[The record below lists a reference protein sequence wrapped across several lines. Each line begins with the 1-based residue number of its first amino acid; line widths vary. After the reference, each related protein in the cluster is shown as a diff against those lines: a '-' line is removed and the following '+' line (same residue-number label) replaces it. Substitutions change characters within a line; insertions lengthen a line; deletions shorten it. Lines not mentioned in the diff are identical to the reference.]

1 MGTEINRT
9 GGLLDELPPDIMG
22 ALAACSFDRGWFLD
36 LAARLTEGSSS
47 PTMSGQLA
55 LPTESDVLDLPPL
68 GSPEERELTLLG
80 EEALRKGQCA
90 LLVLAGGMATRMG
103 GVVKA
108 LLDAL
113 PGQSFLALR
122 AAEQR
127 LLAERYGALPP
138 LWLMTSHATNGAIQA
153 ALGALGDPP
162 IQTFLQDL
170 SLRLTKDGE
179 LFFDDAG
186 RPSTYSPGHGDLPS
200 ALRRSG
206 LLDGFLARGGRY
218 VLVTNIDNLGAA
230 LSPRLIGLHLSRGTA
245 VTCEVVDKLG
255 SDRGGIPVQRD
266 GRMIILEEFRA
277 PATLDPSHVRVFNT
291 NTFGFDA
298 EALANA
304 SLPLEFHRVEKKVD
318 GRTAIQFE
326 RLVGEVTLHLPTSF
340 VRVPRSGPHTRFL
353 PVKDEAELAR
363 REPEIRAALAAR
375 GALLA

>member
-9 GGLLDELPPDIMG
+9 ARLLDELPADIEDS
-22 ALAACSFDRGWFLD
+22 LAACSFDRAAFLS
-36 LAARLTEGSSS
+36 LAARLTEGASS
-47 PTMSGQLA
+47 PTMSGELT
-55 LPTESDVLDLPPL
+55 LPSDGDVLDLPAP
-68 GSPEERELTLLG
+68 GSAEAQRLVALG
-80 EEALRKGQCA
+80 EEALRRGQCA

-108 LLDAL
+108 LLDAI
-113 PGQSFLALR
+113 PGHSFLALR
-122 AAEQR
+122 AAEQK
-127 LLAERYGALPP
+127 LLGERYGALPP
-138 LWLMTSHATNGAIQA
+138 LWLMTSTATNTRILS
-153 ALGALGDPP
+153 ALGALGTPP

-170 SLRLTKDGE
+170 SLRLSHDGS

-206 LLDGFLARGGRY
+206 LLSDFRARGGRY

-230 LSPRLIGLHLSRGTA
+230 LDPLLVGLHLSLKSA

-255 SDRGGIPVQRD
+255 SDRGGIPIRRD
-266 GRMIILEEFRA
+266 GRMIVLEEFRA
-277 PATLDPSHVRVFNT
+277 PSSLDPSCVRVFNT

-298 EALANA
+298 DALAEA
-304 SLPLEFHRVEKKVD
+304 SLPLDFHRVEKKVD

-326 RLVGEVTLHLPTSF
+326 RLVGEVTLHLPTTF
-340 VRVPRSGPHTRFL
+340 VRVPRSGEYTRFL

-375 GALLA
+375 GVRLA